1 MRYFQKICA
10 VLRTPQGPPLT
21 YFFTILINN
30 QSIHISYLLLNWAS
44 NFINLLDWSIS
55 EVKEWAKSIF
65 NEEIAAN
72 FEKQE
77 VDGQT
82 LLDLTL
88 ENSWEVL
95 GLTTIGKKSKF
106 NKEILKLKGNI
117 STWCQLNAYSG
128 L

>member
-1 MRYFQKICA
+1 
-10 VLRTPQGPPLT
+10 
-21 YFFTILINN
+21 
-30 QSIHISYLLLNWAS
+30 
-44 NFINLLDWSIS
+44 
-55 EVKEWAKSIF
+55 VKEWAKSIF